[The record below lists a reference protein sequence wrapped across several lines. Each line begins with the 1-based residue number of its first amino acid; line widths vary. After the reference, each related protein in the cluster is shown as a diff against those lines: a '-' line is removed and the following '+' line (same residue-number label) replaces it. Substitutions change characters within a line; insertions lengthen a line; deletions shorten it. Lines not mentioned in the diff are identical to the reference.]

1 MTEPSQ
7 DELGDYEADKKAS
20 RAFAKHKATP
30 EEVASTSIIPQ
41 EELDKTIEES
51 LVNAFKLGMLD
62 ALGDKNKPN
71 PMPALKEQGANI
83 KSALNSLTLKQVLS
97 LIDRMSD
104 TPMPRVGKSDKYVR
118 SPQSFQDGYAEARAE
133 LRQSAERIWKI

>member
-41 EELDKTIEES
+41 EELDKTEES

-83 KSALNSLTLKQVLS
+83 KSALNSLTLKQVLEIVPKKKDPEFEAG
-97 LIDRMSD
+97 LKAI
-104 TPMPRVGKSDKYVR
+104 
-118 SPQSFQDGYAEARAE
+118 GYHEQYIKGFNQAVD
-133 LRQSAERIWKI
+133 LMTQSAERIWKI